1 MFRLSRFLLLACAA
15 GYMAC
20 AAPVLAADTL
30 MMATT
35 TSTQDS
41 GLLEYLEPV
50 FKQETGIELK
60 WVAVGTGK
68 ALEIAKNCD
77 ATIISTAEICGLAQE
92 AGCKAHAMHLGGT
105 FKFPFGKVRLTL
117 AFHGSGVPGGHA
129 CGIVIDFYGT
139 KLYFAGDTAL
149 FSDMQLLPKL
159 DAFEYAVLPI
169 GGNFTMDPND
179 ALIACKL
186 LQAKYVI
193 PVHYNTWPP
202 IAQDVEAFKAA
213 VEDETDSKVLIVK
226 PGNTIDID

>member
-1 MFRLSRFLLLACAA
+1 MTAKFHFINHACFMLEKNNSAIIFDP
-15 GYMAC
+15 YLDDN
-20 AAPVLAADTL
+20 PE
-30 MMATT
+30 
-35 TSTQDS
+35 
-41 GLLEYLEPV
+41 GL
-50 FKQETGIELK
+50 T
-60 WVAVGTGK
+60 
-68 ALEIAKNCD
+68 AKD
-77 ATIISTAEICGLAQE
+77 IKVDYIFVSHG
-92 AGCKAHAMHLGGT
+92 HFDHLGS
-105 FKFPFGKVRLTL
+105 
-117 AFHGSGVPGGHA
+117 AFE
-129 CGIVIDFYGT
+129 IDFYGT